1 MTFSKG
7 LVTVNVRN
15 DKLTMEQIILKNI
28 RVRSNHGCLVE
39 EEQIGSDYR
48 VDLKVTADL
57 GRARSTDALE
67 DTVDYVS
74 LNRIVVEEM
83 AVRAQLLE
91 VVADRIVKRVFA
103 EHHQVKGLTLKV
115 AKINPPIGGD
125 VAEVVLKIK
134 EKRA

>member
-15 DKLTMEQIILKNI
+15 DKLRMEQIILKNI
-28 RVRSNHGCLVE
+28 RVHSNHGCLVE

-57 GRARSTDALE
+57 GKARSTDALE

>member
-1 MTFSKG
+1 
-7 LVTVNVRN
+7 
-15 DKLTMEQIILKNI
+15 MEQIILKNI

-57 GRARSTDALE
+57 GKARSTDALE

>member
-57 GRARSTDALE
+57 GKARSTDALE

-74 LNRIVVEEM
+74 LNRIVVE
-83 AVRAQLLE
+83 
-91 VVADRIVKRVFA
+91 
-103 EHHQVKGLTLKV
+103 
-115 AKINPPIGGD
+115 
-125 VAEVVLKIK
+125 
-134 EKRA
+134 

>member
-1 MTFSKG
+1 M
-7 LVTVNVRN
+7 RN

-57 GRARSTDALE
+57 GKARSTD
-67 DTVDYVS
+67 VS
-74 LNRIVVEEM
+74 LNRIGVEEM

-103 EHHQVKGLTLKV
+103 EHRQVMGLTLKV

>member
-1 MTFSKG
+1 MGK
-7 LVTVNVRN
+7 
-15 DKLTMEQIILKNI
+15 
-28 RVRSNHGCLVE
+28 
-39 EEQIGSDYR
+39 
-48 VDLKVTADL
+48 
-57 GRARSTDALE
+57 ARSTDALE

-74 LNRIVVEEM
+74 LNRIIVEEM

>member
-57 GRARSTDALE
+57 GKARSTDALE

-91 VVADRIVKRVFA
+91 VVAVKRVFA

>member
-28 RVRSNHGCLVE
+28 RGRSNHGCLVE

-57 GRARSTDALE
+57 GKARSTDALE

-91 VVADRIVKRVFA
+91 VVADRIVRRVFA

>member
-57 GRARSTDALE
+57 GKARSTDALE

-83 AVRAQLLE
+83 AVRAQLL
-91 VVADRIVKRVFA
+91 
-103 EHHQVKGLTLKV
+103 
-115 AKINPPIGGD
+115 
-125 VAEVVLKIK
+125 
-134 EKRA
+134 

>member
-15 DKLTMEQIILKNI
+15 DKLTMEQIIHKNI

-57 GRARSTDALE
+57 GKARSTDALE

>member
-15 DKLTMEQIILKNI
+15 DKLTMEQIILNNI

-57 GRARSTDALE
+57 SKARSTDALE